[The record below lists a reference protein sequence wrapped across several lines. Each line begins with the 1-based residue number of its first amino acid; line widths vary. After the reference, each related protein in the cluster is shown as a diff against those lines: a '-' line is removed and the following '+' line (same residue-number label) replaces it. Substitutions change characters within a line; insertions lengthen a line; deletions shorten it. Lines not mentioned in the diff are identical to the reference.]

1 MGDATMRNKA
11 LKTAILLVFTVGAS
25 GCGEIQMPMTL
36 ALEDG
41 SNIEIEMVA
50 PLTLPLGTTY
60 LEGGVMTVM
69 TANIDLLG
77 LLLHVPMFGVIEIDQ
92 LLFGGTEFS
101 ILGTATGTLCTIPNP
116 NGSSGG
122 SVLIDIFGGHIDF
135 YMDLDT
141 AIMVT
146 NPDLAANLPD
156 GFQFTMSVDEGADIS
171 LPELLA
177 MAFGN
182 ADGVL
187 SITQVLDEEFETEI
201 LPGFLAT
208 LHISG
213 ELALATANE
222 FPTGLLMD
230 ECIDF
235 LGL

>member
-1 MGDATMRNKA
+1 MGDATMRTKA
-11 LKTAILLVFTVGAS
+11 LKLVVLLGFTAGTI

-36 ALEDG
+36 ALEEG

-50 PLTLPLGTTY
+50 PLALPLGTTY
-60 LEGGVMTVM
+60 LEGGVETIMT
-69 TANIDLLG
+69 TEIDLIG
-77 LLLHVPMFGVIEIDQ
+77 LLLRVPMFGVIEIDQ

-101 ILGTATGTLCTIPNP
+101 ILGTATGTLCTIPDP

-135 YMDLDT
+135 YMNLDT

-146 NPDLAANLPD
+146 NPDLAAGLPD
-156 GFQFTMSVDEGADIS
+156 GFQFTMSVEEGADIA

-187 SITQVLDEEFETEI
+187 AITQVLDEEFETEI

-208 LHISG
+208 LAITG
-213 ELALATANE
+213 ELTLATANE

-230 ECIDF
+230 ECIAV

>member
-1 MGDATMRNKA
+1 MRTKA
-11 LKTAILLVFTVGAS
+11 LKLLVLLGFTVGAI

-36 ALEDG
+36 ALEEG

-50 PLTLPLGTTY
+50 PLALPLGTTY

-69 TANIDLLG
+69 TANIDLIG
-77 LLLHVPMFGVIEIDQ
+77 LLLHIPMFGIIEIDD
-92 LLFGGTEFS
+92 LLFGGTGFA
-101 ILGTATGTLCTIPNP
+101 ILGTPTGTLCTVPDP

-135 YMDLDT
+135 YMNLDT

-146 NPDLAANLPD
+146 NPDLAASLPD
-156 GFQFTMSVDEGADIS
+156 GFQFTMSVEEGADIA

-187 SITQVLDEEFETEI
+187 AITQVLDEEFETEI

-208 LHISG
+208 LHITG
-213 ELALATANE
+213 ELTLATAND

-230 ECIDF
+230 ECIDV